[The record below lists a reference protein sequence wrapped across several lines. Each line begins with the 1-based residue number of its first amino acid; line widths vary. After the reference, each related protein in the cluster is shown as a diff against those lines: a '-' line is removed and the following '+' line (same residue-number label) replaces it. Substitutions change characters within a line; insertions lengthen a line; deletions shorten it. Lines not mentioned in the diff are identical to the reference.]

1 MRDGGGSMDVDEP
14 KIHPSTAAGLDSYFN
29 FSLLAF
35 TGSKIHFPE
44 TYTKLL
50 KTHLKLV
57 EYCWNFLDEH
67 VAGPEPLPTFMRV
80 VKKRI
85 LRLWP
90 DLLTTA
96 SNSGAAAASAAASAA
111 APSKTTDS
119 LEDLDKAIEDIDI
132 NDVNASDL
140 DDDDLLADDD
150 DGADLLSD

>member
-1 MRDGGGSMDVDEP
+1 M
-14 KIHPSTAAGLDSYFN
+14 
-29 FSLLAF
+29 
-35 TGSKIHFPE
+35 
-44 TYTKLL
+44 
-50 KTHLKLV
+50 

-67 VAGPEPLPTFMRV
+67 VAGPEPLPTDFGIHESCE
-80 VKKRI
+80 KKI
-85 LRLWP
+85 LHLWP

-96 SNSGAAAASAAASAA
+96 SKSGAVAAAAPSAA